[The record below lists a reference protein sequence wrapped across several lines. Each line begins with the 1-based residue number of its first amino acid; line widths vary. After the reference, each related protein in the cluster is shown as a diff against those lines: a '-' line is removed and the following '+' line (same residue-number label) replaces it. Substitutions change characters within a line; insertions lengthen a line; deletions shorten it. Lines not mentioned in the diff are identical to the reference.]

1 MIISTGRIYI
11 LICLICGSQLS
22 AQHQNMSVDSVET
35 QTSALI
41 IGLDGW
47 DSSYVWA
54 SGTSGTV
61 LRSEDG
67 GNSWKEHVYEKAD
80 SLQFR
85 AIKALSATEALV
97 MSAGEGAASQLLK
110 FSVRD
115 GWQHLYTMEHEDG
128 FLDAIELFP
137 NGTAIA
143 YGDAIDSSYFIL
155 LSDTTFSNWKRI
167 YKTPI
172 PGVSEGGFA
181 SSGTNIAI
189 GENGKAWIG
198 TGAGGNANVLISED
212 YGQSWTIEETP
223 MVKGEAAGITAI
235 RQKNNYLFI
244 AGGDLAI
251 SMEYTDNLF
260 FSDTNGKQWQAF
272 DQPLTKGAF
281 YGAAINPYNGALQYI
296 VCGPAGAD
304 IWLSKALG
312 WQKISS
318 RDLWTV
324 EFIDEQHALLAG
336 RNGYMIKVTLND

>member
-1 MIISTGRIYI
+1 M
-11 LICLICGSQLS
+11 CGTQLA
-22 AQHQNMSVDSVET
+22 AQHKNFSVDSVYT
-35 QTSALI
+35 QTTTLI
-41 IGLDGW
+41 IGLDSW
-47 DSSYVWA
+47 DSKYIWA
-54 SGTSGTV
+54 SGTNGTI
-61 LRSEDG
+61 LRSADG
-67 GNSWKEHVYEKAD
+67 GNSWKEHIYEKAD

-97 MSAGEGAASQLLK
+97 MSAGEGAASQLFQ
-110 FSVRD
+110 FSTKD
-115 GWQHLYTMEHEDG
+115 GWKHLYSMANEDG

-155 LSDTTFSNWKRI
+155 LSDETFSNWKRI

-189 GENGKAWIG
+189 GQNGKAWIG

-212 YGQSWTIEETP
+212 YGETWTREETP

-235 RQKNNYLFI
+235 RQHKNYLFI

-251 SMEYTDNLF
+251 SEEYTNNLF
-260 FSDTNGKQWQAF
+260 LSDTNGKQWQAL

-281 YGAAINPYNGALQYI
+281 YGAALNTYNEAFQYI

-304 IWLSKALG
+304 IWLSSEVG
-312 WQKISS
+312 WQKIS
-318 RDLWTV
+318 DHNLWTV
-324 EFIDEQHALLAG
+324 EFIDNRHALLAG
-336 RNGYMIKVTLND
+336 RSGYMIKVTLHD